1 MATPT
6 NVDAARQGRLDLIQD
21 ELHGG
26 TNVDSRFHSS
36 FSTALGAAPARHRKG
51 SALTP
56 TAEELATLLEAG
68 LEPREGVPGLFLC
81 RVEHNLLELRSGLTS
96 LPIVPPDPI
105 KLEGGQ
111 AQELADAM

>member
-1 MATPT
+1 MSQQLLVTSESTEA
-6 NVDAARQGRLDLIQD
+6 AARSAGQEAG
-21 ELHGG
+21 EEASEKVSEKVSEEATANKKTWLH
-26 TNVDSRFHSS
+26 
-36 FSTALGAAPARHRKG
+36 
-51 SALTP
+51 P